1 MKLKHIFTLI
11 FTVLF
16 FSNAFAQEEDVIHPA
31 GLRFLDYTND
41 LPKDLLFTKSAAF
54 VSVLPKGGTSL
65 RGDWKK
71 LAQEAHKIFRQ
82 AGIDAVAYYNLEDVE
97 AGTDA
102 SATLAQEL
110 KKREIKNII
119 VITQVMIRIGN
130 KDSERYAI
138 LITPFNGENTFISH
152 GQQAWKT
159 VEKTSEKLLDQV
171 YKSVAKSGLAKE
183 NHLISDVPEFFAG
196 AKDMIRGKRFEGFAP
211 DLKLDKLAVPK
222 FQEIAVPDNRPGGL
236 ANKNLEKEVE
246 KANARV
252 PRDNRSLEAVMQ
264 EYPYEY
270 GPVDYDPTKEDALRT
285 AGYQYVLLRLHSTG
299 EHIKMMLEY
308 DIQADETDYVTL
320 MKDGAKMT
328 LRTIPKDAPVYKYY
342 IKHIYSGDVYLG
354 TPWDADEAWEHALGH
369 YITNMKKELNVGR

>member
-1 MKLKHIFTLI
+1 MKLTNIFTLI
-11 FTVLF
+11 FALGF
-16 FSNAFAQEEDVIHPA
+16 FSIAFAQEDDLIHPA

-41 LPKDLLFTKSAAF
+41 LPKDLLFTKSVAF

-71 LAQEAHKIFRQ
+71 LAREAHNSLKD

-97 AGTDA
+97 AGYDA
-102 SATLAQEL
+102 SMALAREL
-110 KKREIKNII
+110 QKREVKNII
-119 VITQVMIRIGN
+119 VITQVMIRVGN
-130 KDSERYAI
+130 KDSERFAL

-152 GQQAWKT
+152 GQQAWKQ
-159 VEKTSEKLLDQV
+159 VEKASEKLFTQV
-171 YKSVAKSGLAKE
+171 YRAVAKSGLTKE

-196 AKDMIRGKRFEGFAP
+196 PKDMIRGRRFEGFSP

-222 FQEIAVPDNRPGGL
+222 FQEVVVPENRPNGL
-236 ANKNLEKEVE
+236 ANKNMEKEVE
-246 KANARV
+246 KANALI

-270 GPVDYDPTKEDALRT
+270 GLVDYDPTKEDALRT
-285 AGYQYVLLRLHSTG
+285 AGYQYLLLRLHSTG

-308 DIQADETDYVTL
+308 DMQADETEYVTL
-320 MKDGAKMT
+320 KKDGNT
-328 LRTIPKDAPVYKYY
+328 IRLRTIPKDAPVYKYY
-342 IKHIYSGDVYLG
+342 IKHIYTGDIYLG
-354 TPWDADEAWEHALGH
+354 TPWDADETWEYALGN